1 MLHSDICK
9 LKQPLWGAPRKKM
22 FLKLEDILLLLL
34 LLLLLSLLLLSLS
47 LLLFLIL

>member
-34 LLLLLSLLLLSLS
+34 SLLLLSLS

>member
-34 LLLLLSLLLLSLS
+34 LLSLLLLSLS

>member
-34 LLLLLSLLLLSLS
+34 LSLLLLSLS

>member
-34 LLLLLSLLLLSLS
+34 LLLSLLLLSLS

>member
-34 LLLLLSLLLLSLS
+34 LLLLSLLLLSLS

>member
-34 LLLLLSLLLLSLS
+34 LSLLLLSLS
-47 LLLFLIL
+47 LLLFLVL

>member
-9 LKQPLWGAPRKKM
+9 LKQPLWGSPRKKM
-22 FLKLEDILLLLL
+22 FLKLEDIL